1 MRDCFVALLRS
12 CYDFEWPALLAGTLI
27 KSMHPGELFIGP
39 TLAVSGAP
47 SRGTVSFRAFG
58 SSQILIDYG
67 ADVNG
72 IMRTGRGQLITPL
85 DAALRRG
92 NRGCAK
98 FLQLHGG
105 LAAAKLTDSRALQRA
120 LSQ

>member
-1 MRDCFVALLRS
+1 MILGG
-12 CYDFEWPALLAGTLI
+12 E
-27 KSMHPGELFIGP
+27 KSMK
-39 TLAVSGAP
+39 
-47 SRGTVSFRAFG
+47 
-58 SSQILIDYG
+58 QILIDHG
-67 ADVNG
+67 AEINC
-72 IMRTGRGQLITPL
+72 IMRTTRGQLMTPL

>member
-1 MRDCFVALLRS
+1 
-12 CYDFEWPALLAGTLI
+12 
-27 KSMHPGELFIGP
+27 
-39 TLAVSGAP
+39 
-47 SRGTVSFRAFG
+47 
-58 SSQILIDYG
+58 
-67 ADVNG
+67 
-72 IMRTGRGQLITPL
+72 MRTARGQLITPL

>member
-1 MRDCFVALLRS
+1 MKLNLH
-12 CYDFEWPALLAGTLI
+12 YML
-27 KSMHPGELFIGP
+27 H
-39 TLAVSGAP
+39 
-47 SRGTVSFRAFG
+47 
-58 SSQILIDYG
+58 QILIDHG
-67 ADVNG
+67 AEVNC
-72 IMRTGRGQLITPL
+72 IMRNSRGELATPL

>member
-1 MRDCFVALLRS
+1 ML
-12 CYDFEWPALLAGTLI
+12 
-27 KSMHPGELFIGP
+27 P
-39 TLAVSGAP
+39 TSVCL
-47 SRGTVSFRAFG
+47 
-58 SSQILIDYG
+58 QILIDHG
-67 ADVNG
+67 AEVNG
-72 IMRTGRGQLITPL
+72 IMRVSTTTGQGGGNGGQLMTPL

-120 LSQ
+120 LSL